1 MNKGKKSKLIG
12 TGAIFGTM
20 AVLGG
25 ALAIGKKIRKNKIQK
40 LLESEKYSTGNTR
53 KFGTLYLDNEKQKRP
68 VDFLGFQD
76 VPVYAGQK
84 IEIRDTNKSDESK
97 LSWIEINDND
107 KKLLVCDRNILKEVS
122 WNELNEQNL
131 IFGKVVI
138 IEGKKYILR
147 LLTGYSEKKD
157 NKLNEWDRYI
167 ANVDNIVDLPIDTD
181 YDIDNT
187 SKEDNEEEINKE
199 DSNNLWHWYNF
210 SSFTQN
216 EYSKNHKFSITRGFY
231 SATYSNQSDKEL
243 KYETVGYRP
252 VLELIE

>member
-1 MNKGKKSKLIG
+1 MRKGKKSKLIG

-20 AVLGG
+20 AVLGT

-40 LLESEKYSTGNTR
+40 FLENENYSTGSTR

-68 VDFLGFQD
+68 VDFLEFQD
-76 VPVYAGQK
+76 VPIYAGQK

-107 KKLLVCDRNILKEVS
+107 KRFLVCDRNILKEVS

-147 LLTGYSEKKD
+147 LLTGYGEKND

-167 ANVDNIVDLPIDTD
+167 ANVANIVGLPTSTD
-181 YDIDNT
+181 CDIDNI
-187 SKEDNEEEINKE
+187 SNEDNEEEINK
-199 DSNNLWHWYNF
+199 DNNSLWHWYNF

-216 EYSKNHKFSITRGFY
+216 EYSKNQKFCITRGFY
-231 SATYSNQSDKEL
+231 STTYSNQSDKEL

>member
-1 MNKGKKSKLIG
+1 MIKCKKSKLIG

-20 AVLGG
+20 AVVGT
-25 ALAIGKKIRKNKIQK
+25 ALAIGKKIRKNKMQK
-40 LLESEKYSTGNTR
+40 LLENEKYSTGNTR
-53 KFGTLYLDNEKQKRP
+53 KFGTLYLDNEKQKIP
-68 VDFLGFQD
+68 VDFLEFQD

-84 IEIRDTNKSDESK
+84 IEIRDTHKSNDSK

-107 KKLLVCDRNILKEVS
+107 KRLLVCDRNILKEVS
-122 WNELNEQNL
+122 WDELNEQNL

-147 LLTGYSEKKD
+147 LLTGYSEKND
-157 NKLNEWDRYI
+157 NKHNEWDRYI
-167 ANVDNIVDLPIDTD
+167 VNVANIVGLPTSTD
-181 YDIDNT
+181 CDIENI
-187 SKEDNEEEINKE
+187 SNEDNEDKINK
-199 DSNNLWHWYNF
+199 DNNSLWHWYNF

-216 EYSKNHKFSITRGFY
+216 EYSKNRKFCIIRGLY
-231 SATYSNQSDKEL
+231 STTYSNQSEKEL